1 MASLPLSLPLPLPPA
16 PKLAVGAVT
25 ALAPAAGT
33 AAPVGQA
40 AFVAAELAELALP
53 SAAPGAAPSAAA
65 GAADLDGHAMRPDQV
80 LMARQLSFQRGDAA
94 SLGANWRSMVRN
106 YGRQLMVREQQAL
119 AGQLPA
125 AALAAQQLGSVQ
137 PQPQLQSLL
146 RHAIPDDAWRF
157 TVHANGAQAQH
168 LSVVA
173 EERDAPPGRRRRGR
187 AALRLDIDMP
197 DGTRVTVQV
206 EPVPGGVS
214 LALHAPDA
222 RTLGHLRELQPTL
235 EAAVQHA
242 GLQVVRWTFSDR
254 LPAAPA
260 HAALAA
266 HQAESILTPAVFRA
280 VAELALMLPAAPETP
295 R

>member
-1 MASLPLSLPLPLPPA
+1 MSSLPISFPLPVPA
-16 PKLAVGAVT
+16 APRLAVGAVT
-25 ALAPAAGT
+25 APVPAPAV

-53 SAAPGAAPSAAA
+53 AASTPGAASQASGAAA
-65 GAADLDGHAMRPDQV
+65 AELESHAMRPDQV
-80 LMARQLSFQRGDAA
+80 VMARQLSFQRGDAA
-94 SLGANWRSMVRN
+94 SLGASWRSMVRN

-125 AALAAQQLGSVQ
+125 AALAVQQQS
-137 PQPQLQSLL
+137 QLQAHLQANP

-173 EERDAPPGRRRRGR
+173 QERDEPPGRRRRGR
-187 AALRLDIDMP
+187 AALRLEIEMP
-197 DGTRVTVQV
+197 DGTHVTVQV

-222 RTLGHLRELQPTL
+222 HTLGLLRELQPTL

-242 GLQVVRWTFSDR
+242 GLQVMRWTFSDR

-260 HAALAA
+260 HAALAV
-266 HQAESILTPAVFRA
+266 HQAESVLTPAVFRA
-280 VAELALMLPAAPETP
+280 VAELALMLPAA

>member
-1 MASLPLSLPLPLPPA
+1 MSSLPLSMPLPVPA
-16 PKLAVGAVT
+16 APRLAVGPVT
-25 ALAPAAGT
+25 APVPAPAV
-33 AAPVGQA
+33 AAPLGQG

-53 SAAPGAAPSAAA
+53 AASTPGAATPAA
-65 GAADLDGHAMRPDQV
+65 GAAAAELDSHAMRPDQV
-80 LMARQLSFQRGDAA
+80 VMARQLSFQRGDAA
-94 SLGANWRSMVRN
+94 SLGASWRSMVRN

-119 AGQLPA
+119 AGQLPP
-125 AALAAQQLGSVQ
+125 AALAVQQQGSVL
-137 PQPQLQSLL
+137 PQPLLPAHL

-173 EERDAPPGRRRRGR
+173 QERDEPPGRRRRGR
-187 AALRLDIDMP
+187 AALRLEIDMP

-242 GLQVVRWTFSDR
+242 GLQVMRWTFSDR

-266 HQAESILTPAVFRA
+266 HQAESVLTPAVFRA
-280 VAELALMLPAAPETP
+280 VAELALMLPAA